1 MNISATSSQSS
12 SITTVMQNMGLNDK
26 TGLIAASLLADA
38 CGCECEDNS
47 SALILMGLMT
57 GSSTLTM
64 SASVSSSQVVS
75 AYSDSPEQ
83 PSQLDIEA

>member
-1 MNISATSSQSS
+1 MNISSVSS
-12 SITTVMQNMGLNDK
+12 SLTTVMQNMGLNDQ

-38 CGCECEDNS
+38 CGCECEDS
-47 SALILMGLMT
+47 DSALMLMALMA

-64 SASVSSSQVVS
+64 SSSSQVTS

-83 PSQLDIEA
+83 PSQLDIEG